1 MQGVQLDLQAGRR
14 PQAARQDSAQ
24 AHQGLRLLQVQQ
36 GLHAEEAPQ
45 ATRAQH
51 PPHTAD
57 MIIVP
62 SAAPNSNTPEYITSR
77 NVQKGSCHK
86 PKLTLRMSFLITQIL
101 YEIPIQ
107 FDIQILTV
115 IDMLKPRYFKI
126 M

>member
-14 PQAARQDSAQ
+14 PQAACQDGAQ

-62 SAAPNSNTPEYITSR
+62 SATPNSNTPEYIASR
-77 NVQKGSCHK
+77 NVQEGSCHK
-86 PKLTLRMSFLITQIL
+86 PKLTFRMSFLCN
-101 YEIPIQ
+101 
-107 FDIQILTV
+107 FDNSNSLRGTNTISIQILTV
-115 IDMLKPRYFKI
+115 IDTLQP
-126 M
+126 